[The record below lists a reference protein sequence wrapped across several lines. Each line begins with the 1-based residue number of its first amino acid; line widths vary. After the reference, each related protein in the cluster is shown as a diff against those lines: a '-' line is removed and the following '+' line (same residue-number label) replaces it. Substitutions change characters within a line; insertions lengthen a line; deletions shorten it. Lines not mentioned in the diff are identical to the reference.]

1 LHCRVPQ
8 CSAYLRD
15 STEAL
20 RCLVRSH
27 LGAGCRRD
35 GPPTSSARTFDGARV
50 SYSFRRTSSAEPR
63 IAPTTMAFSSIDRI
77 VGRTTADVTCHTDGP
92 TGSGADIAAS
102 AKDLTPFTRQRERRN
117 RPVTSSTARGLIRSI
132 STEVETG
139 EATFS
144 YAGHRSNRRI

>member
-1 LHCRVPQ
+1 
-8 CSAYLRD
+8 
-15 STEAL
+15 
-20 RCLVRSH
+20 
-27 LGAGCRRD
+27 
-35 GPPTSSARTFDGARV
+35 
-50 SYSFRRTSSAEPR
+50 
-63 IAPTTMAFSSIDRI
+63 MAFSSIDRI